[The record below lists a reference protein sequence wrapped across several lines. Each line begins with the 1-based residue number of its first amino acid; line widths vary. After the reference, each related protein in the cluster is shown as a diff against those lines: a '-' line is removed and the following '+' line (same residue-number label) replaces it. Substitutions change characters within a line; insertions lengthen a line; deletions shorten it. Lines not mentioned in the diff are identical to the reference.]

1 MIKQSIAI
9 EIDGFQ
15 IAAANAVTPPRF
27 GPMPV
32 SLPALA
38 VQEQPC
44 V

>member
-15 IAAANAVTPPRF
+15 IAAVQNAPKPLRF

-32 SLPALA
+32 TLPAL
-38 VQEQPC
+38 QEQQC